1 MAGRVKRLER
11 GDAIPAW
18 LPLLLGALTAVGPV
32 STDVYLPAMPQMEHE
47 LHGAPGSGSLTM
59 AAWVL
64 GLAIGQISMGPLS
77 DRFGRKLPL
86 LVGMAGYTIGEIGCA
101 LSTDMTVMC
110 VWRVFAAIMAS
121 AGLVVP
127 NACIRDL
134 TVGDAS
140 SRLMSRLTVIQ
151 GAVPILAPMLGGLA
165 LHYVDWRMIFWAT
178 VVFGAVCTVLVAVCF
193 PETLSPSLRGDLR
206 PDLLVRRYGA
216 ILRSPSFTSHA
227 LIWGCLGIVTFTYLS
242 AAPELFEGRF
252 GMNPAHYGM
261 LFGLFAVGSIGASA
275 VNGALVGRV
284 RGARLMMGALICA
297 LIGCGASLAIGLA
310 AEHGAVAGAYPAVL
324 LVPMI
329 AALFF
334 SLAPVGIAGPNAMAT
349 ALSAQEGQAGSAAA
363 LAGTIQYIC
372 GASASALFGLCAH
385 WVGVSLALFLLGA
398 YAVAAILALW
408 GHRAQ
413 KGQVS

>member
-1 MAGRVKRLER
+1 MAGRVKTLER

-32 STDVYLPAMPQMEHE
+32 STDVYLPAMPQMEQE
-47 LHGAPGSGSLTM
+47 LHGAPGAGSLTM

-77 DRFGRKLPL
+77 DRFGRKLPV

-101 LSTDMTVMC
+101 LSSDMTVMC

-178 VVFGAVCTVLVAVCF
+178 VVFGALCTVLVAVFF

-206 PDLLVRRYGA
+206 PTVLLRRYRA
-216 ILRSPSFTSHA
+216 IFRSPSFTSHT
-227 LIWGCLGIVTFTYLS
+227 LIWGCLGVVTFTYLS

-261 LFGLFAVGSIGASA
+261 LFGVFAVGAIGASA

-284 RGARLMMGALICA
+284 RGARLMIGAVICA
-297 LIGCGASLAIGLA
+297 LVGASAALVISLA
-310 AEHGAVAGAYPAVL
+310 ATHGAVAGAYPAMWL
-324 LVPMI
+324 APMI
-329 AALFF
+329 VALFF
-334 SLAPVGIAGPNAMAT
+334 CLAPGGIVAPNAMAT

-363 LAGTIQYIC
+363 LVGTTQYVC
-372 GASASALFGLCAH
+372 GASASALFGLFAH
-385 WVGVSLALFLLGA
+385 NVGVSLALVLLGA
-398 YAVAAILALW
+398 YVVAAGLAVW
-408 GHRAQ
+408 GY
-413 KGQVS
+413 KGQKDNMR